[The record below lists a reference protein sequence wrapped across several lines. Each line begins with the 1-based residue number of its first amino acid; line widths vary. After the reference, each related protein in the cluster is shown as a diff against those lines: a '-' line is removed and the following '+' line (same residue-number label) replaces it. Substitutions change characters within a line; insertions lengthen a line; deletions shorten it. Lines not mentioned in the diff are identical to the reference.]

1 MDDKSSGS
9 ARSRGDLR
17 PRHRSA
23 SPPSVNSDDTIVMP
37 DRFDRQGRKLPE
49 RGDDP
54 LADKIQDI
62 LNGQGTVGKFFQRFT
77 GDFLLGGG
85 GGGGGGRGRR

>member
-1 MDDKSSGS
+1 
-9 ARSRGDLR
+9 
-17 PRHRSA
+17 
-23 SPPSVNSDDTIVMP
+23 MP